1 MQVSS
6 DAAKRQQQQDGAEPG
21 VRADAD
27 LFRDP
32 LKQRESE
39 HEQEWKFRQ
48 ARVALAFRGWRFSV
62 AFCLLR
68 RECCRYFRM

>member
-48 ARVALAFRGWRFSV
+48 ARVALAFRG
-62 AFCLLR
+62 
-68 RECCRYFRM
+68 